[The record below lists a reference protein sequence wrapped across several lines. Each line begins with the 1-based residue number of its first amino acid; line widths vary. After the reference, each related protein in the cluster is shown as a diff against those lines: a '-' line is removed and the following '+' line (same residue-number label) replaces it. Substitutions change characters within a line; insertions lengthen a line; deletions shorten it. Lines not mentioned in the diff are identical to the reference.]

1 MSSLPGAMF
10 SIPQSGQ
17 APGALYHWIYFS
29 NEVALGPSCE
39 GTTSSS
45 ALFAAL
51 VIYLKAIQSTDL
63 KNPLKKFIR
72 LRAMSDSLW
81 KKIPTFFIFSSQ
93 RRFSQRTFFPLQS
106 SQDRF
111 FLIACHGW
119 STPFVKLI
127 NLLLLYN

>member
-63 KNPLKKFIR
+63 KNPLKKFSR
-72 LRAMSDSLW
+72 LRAMSDSL
-81 KKIPTFFIFSSQ
+81 KKKYSNIFH
-93 RRFSQRTFFPLQS
+93 FFFPNEI
-106 SQDRF
+106 F
-111 FLIACHGW
+111 TAYIFYA
-119 STPFVKLI
+119 
-127 NLLLLYN
+127 